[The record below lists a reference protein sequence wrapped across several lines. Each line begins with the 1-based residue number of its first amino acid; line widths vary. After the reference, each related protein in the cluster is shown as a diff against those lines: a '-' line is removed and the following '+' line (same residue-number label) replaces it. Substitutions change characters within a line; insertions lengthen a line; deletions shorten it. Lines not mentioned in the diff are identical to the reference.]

1 MANGNITEL
10 WEGLREAGMPEVML
24 FLPDNTACRCHWDDT
39 ALVGNLRVALLAD
52 QERKIV
58 RIVPV
63 DQCIG
68 IGIASPKGTDPSN
81 QRGVIHAKLA
91 ERFTGVATV
100 SVPQPRASA
109 AGEPAIRREN
119 GSPTGLFNPRAINR

>member
-1 MANGNITEL
+1 MITEL
-10 WEGLREAGMPEVML
+10 WEGLREAGLPEVML

-68 IGIASPKGTDPSN
+68 IGIASPKGIDPSN
-81 QRGVIHAKLA
+81 HRGVIHEKLT
-91 ERFTGVATV
+91 ERFTGMATV
-100 SVPQPRASA
+100 TDVPSSRSA
-109 AGEPAIRREN
+109 DPAN
-119 GSPTGLFNPRAINR
+119 GSSQATSRDQVGPHERG